1 MRKLALG
8 LVASVFAFGVAY
20 AGDPMASRYEN
31 TVTITDPSGAVTK
44 IYYNKD
50 GTMKTVLPDGA
61 AGTGKW
67 AVKDGKLCVT
77 LDGGPNAGVESC
89 NALVDRQ
96 VGEEWDV
103 PLPDGTVLKAKL
115 VAGRA

>member
-8 LVASVFAFGVAY
+8 LVASVLAFGVAY
-20 AGDPMASRYEN
+20 AGDPMANRYEN
-31 TVTITDPSGAVTK
+31 TVTITDASGAVTK

-89 NALVDRQ
+89 NPLVERK
-96 VGEEWDV
+96 VGDEWDV

-115 VAGRA
+115 VAGR